1 MMKRFRVFGSDKK
14 IVKLTYEELKLLP
27 LKDDDGQ
34 STIFKVFYDEDVDF
48 ISSMKSTEIKNI
60 LKGALVEV

>member
-60 LKGALVEV
+60 LKGALIEV